1 MDKLEKKMEKN
12 REKQHKALKR
22 EADVHIDQLFKL
34 MMEKIMAD
42 RRAVWQRLRAQA
54 KFAAELSDRVFDVD
68 KLFEIAGRR
77 AQELRVIPM
86 SSLATRLASA
96 HLVAFILA
104 PRESE
109 LENPA
114 PVEEVLSEEAEC
126 RPDDADEQEDGNGKG
141 SGKGSGPSTHDAEA
155 MDVEK
160 KDGEAKNDDEK
171 KDGEAKKDD
180 ENEDKTNGDK

>member
-1 MDKLEKKMEKN
+1 MEKN
-12 REKQHKALKR
+12 SEQTHKALKR

-34 MMEKIMAD
+34 MMERVMAD

-96 HLVAFILA
+96 HLVVHSRTKGIRV
-104 PRESE
+104 RE
-109 LENPA
+109 P
-114 PVEEVLSEEAEC
+114 C
-126 RPDDADEQEDGNGKG
+126 
-141 SGKGSGPSTHDAEA
+141 TC
-155 MDVEK
+155 
-160 KDGEAKNDDEK
+160 
-171 KDGEAKKDD
+171 
-180 ENEDKTNGDK
+180 